1 MSNRINELKIL
12 KNFFGEPHREFHLRE
27 LGRITRYN
35 PSTLS
40 KYLNRYIKS
49 GILTKKRERG
59 HVLYKADTESD
70 IFKLKKIY
78 YNVERIH
85 ESGIIKFLE
94 SSLNHPKSIVLFG
107 SYSKGENVKRSDL
120 DLFILTEEKKEI
132 NLEKFERI
140 LGCEINILKYNE
152 IKFKKMRQNNKE
164 LLNNIINGIVIYG
177 YLEVF

>member
-1 MSNRINELKIL
+1 M
-12 KNFFGEPHREFHLRE
+12 
-27 LGRITRYN
+27 
-35 PSTLS
+35 
-40 KYLNRYIKS
+40 
-49 GILTKKRERG
+49 
-59 HVLYKADTESD
+59 
-70 IFKLKKIY
+70 
-78 YNVERIH
+78 
-85 ESGIIKFLE
+85 
-94 SSLNHPKSIVLFG
+94 
-107 SYSKGENVKRSDL
+107 